1 MTETDEANEWIAKA
15 ETDYKAA
22 LHLARRRKDPLP
34 DSVCFHCHQCVEKY
48 LKAFLIAHST
58 PFPKT
63 HDLILLNDMC
73 SAKDELF
80 VRVRDSLEE
89 LIGYDVAIRYPGAEA
104 TVEDAREAVT
114 ALKRIRRFIRARL
127 GILAKKEAK

>member
-1 MTETDEANEWIAKA
+1 MTVNDEVNEWIAKA
-15 ETDYKAA
+15 DTDYKAA
-22 LHLARRRKDPLP
+22 LDLARRRKDPLP

-58 PFPKT
+58 LFPKT

-73 SAKDELF
+73 SANDELF
-80 VRVRDSLEE
+80 VRIRDALEE

-104 TVEDAREAVT
+104 TLEDAREAVK
-114 ALKRIRRFIRARL
+114 AMKRARRFIRARL
-127 GILAKKEAK
+127 GILVKIETE